1 MTKPSLR
8 TKTFNE
14 LVELASIG
22 GAFMA
27 LAEKYAAVME
37 APIKRRKRRRKAV
50 EPPLVK
56 AKVVA
61 EAGDGVDKMVD
72 VATTKAVKAKSRRS
86 KAPAVPK
93 PRGRK
98 IPRKDIP
105 ALQEEQ

>member
-27 LAEKYAAVME
+27 LAEKYGAAME
-37 APIKRRKRRRKAV
+37 VPIKRRKRRRK
-50 EPPLVK
+50 
-56 AKVVA
+56 KVVA
-61 EAGDGVDKMVD
+61 EAGNSEDK
-72 VATTKAVKAKSRRS
+72 TAVKAKTKG

-93 PRGRK
+93 SEGKAKVPPIVKQGK
-98 IPRKDIP
+98 
-105 ALQEEQ
+105 AVAVEEE